1 VNKQPESKDRNRKF
15 LIVDDHAG
23 FRKTLR
29 AFLPPGSITECDSGL
44 DVVAL
49 YEAEQPDWVL
59 MDIEMAGMDGLTATR
74 ELLRRFPRARVILVS
89 NHPEEGFRRAATE
102 LGSYGFVN
110 KEHLNELR
118 CLIDPPDFPDRT
130 PQHPTSTD
138 V

>member
-1 VNKQPESKDRNRKF
+1 MNQKPEPKDRTRKF

-29 AFLPPGSITECDSGL
+29 AFLPPGSIAECDSGL
-44 DVVAL
+44 DAL
-49 YEAEQPDWVL
+49 AAYETEQPDWVL

-74 ELLRRFPRARVILVS
+74 QLLRRFPRARVILVS
-89 NHPEEGFRRAATE
+89 NYPEEAFRQVATE

-118 CLIDPPDFPDRT
+118 RLIDPTDFPDPT
-130 PQHPTSTD
+130 P
-138 V
+138 